1 MTPTNIITTTTN
13 MSDTLAQVR
22 EATLRARKDFPGA
35 KQVAEMDLALY
46 RKVLGKVR
54 AVLAVTPTPELW
66 ADVSALENIV
76 KALED
81 FVAFMGKHMEEFGSA
96 FSAKAAQKDDVALL
110 AFLEEDYAKFVRAR
124 ESMVAERAMVAELLR
139 PQWVEAEM
147 GLRLLGRWSR
157 RKRRRS
163 SRPRTG
169 PRRGGWSVRPRSWRA
184 RRSEG
189 VVRDWRLR
197 AFGDDSFPGACASF
211 ARWGV

>member
-1 MTPTNIITTTTN
+1 MTPTNIITTTTK
-13 MSDTLAQVR
+13 MSGTLAQVR

-147 GLRLLGRWSR
+147 GPPHTVAGPVVEEEEKAVEPPKNRAE
-157 RKRRRS
+157 KRRLERE
-163 SRPRTG
+163 
-169 PRRGGWSVRPRSWRA
+169 A
-184 RRSEG
+184 KK
-189 VVRDWRLR
+189 L
-197 AFGDDSFPGACASF
+197 ASKKK
-211 ARWGV
+211 